1 MTAVHVDENIDRGG
15 QDISLII
22 ECVEQEQVR
31 ACAHS
36 AKQVQAVP
44 DLVRTQV
51 VFRVRLR
58 RNNFFLQLQSLN
70 LIILFWPLESK
81 QDDSV

>member
-15 QDISLII
+15 QDTSLII

-36 AKQVQAVP
+36 AKQVQAVS

-70 LIILFWPLESK
+70 LIILLRPFESK